1 MNHQDDHI
9 ETNYRI
15 HTRRYEKWISTFHY
29 QKKSSKSTK
38 EDSNEEMRE
47 KGAIKQTEKKEKM
60 DRGKVFFKS
69 LITLNL

>member
-1 MNHQDDHI
+1 MNF
-9 ETNYRI
+9 N
-15 HTRRYEKWISTFHY
+15 ISLP
-29 QKKSSKSTK
+29 KKSTKSTK